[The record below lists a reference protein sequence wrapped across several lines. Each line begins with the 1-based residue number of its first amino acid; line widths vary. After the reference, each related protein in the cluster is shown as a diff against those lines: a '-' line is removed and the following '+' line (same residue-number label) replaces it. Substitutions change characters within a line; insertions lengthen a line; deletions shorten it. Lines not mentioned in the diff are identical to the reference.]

1 MIPAEIAALRAQA
14 CKVVADLG
22 AALLA
27 LEDAES
33 LLQQPRTHALIHEQM
48 ESAAGSFESAA
59 ARLAELVTSA
69 DQAANLLRPVGAPSK
84 P

>member
-1 MIPAEIAALRAQA
+1 MMPSDIAAFRAQA

-22 AALLA
+22 AGLLA

-48 ESAAGSFESAA
+48 ENAAGSFESAA
-59 ARLAELVTSA
+59 ARLAELVTAA
-69 DQAANLLRPVGAPSK
+69 DQAANRLRPAGSDSK
-84 P
+84 K